1 MSWQLT
7 AASWLHTII
16 TAATA
21 FYHMVR
27 QRCVLPLALNGG
39 RDLMLLRSGIW
50 IDSRTTVADPTYIVG
65 YYNLEKHTIVSPAT
79 AATTSAANLRFPRW
93 SWLSVSL
100 SDASGRPIAN
110 NDDDDT
116 VMTDFF
122 GTLRVDPAVPTV
134 GIAQILTLF
143 AFQKGWL
150 PTGHLSVMDSSGQEE
165 VITCAD
171 LYARGR

>member
-1 MSWQLT
+1 
-7 AASWLHTII
+7 
-16 TAATA
+16 
-21 FYHMVR
+21 
-27 QRCVLPLALNGG
+27 
-39 RDLMLLRSGIW
+39 MLLRSGIW
-50 IDSRTTVADPTYIVG
+50 IDSRTTVSDPTYIVG
-65 YYNLEKHTIVSPAT
+65 YYNLEKHTIVSPV
-79 AATTSAANLRFPRW
+79 TSAANLRFPRW

-110 NDDDDT
+110 NDDDT

-150 PTGHLSVMDSSGQEE
+150 PTGHLSVMDSAGQEE

>member
-1 MSWQLT
+1 
-7 AASWLHTII
+7 
-16 TAATA
+16 
-21 FYHMVR
+21 
-27 QRCVLPLALNGG
+27 
-39 RDLMLLRSGIW
+39 MLLRSGIW

-79 AATTSAANLRFPRW
+79 AAAAVTSAANLRFPRW

-110 NDDDDT
+110 NDAVDT

-134 GIAQILTLF
+134 GIAQILILF

-150 PTGHLSVMDSSGQEE
+150 PTGHLSVMDSVGQEE